1 MVRMMTSG
9 SKEDFSILYWV
20 LYFSWHVRKISSQ
33 FTRHC
38 GEWIWY
44 FIILM
49 ALNCIGV
56 VVIQLQDNAISSAE
70 YSLSIQKNKIDEAK
84 KTQMKPSKAE
94 DSIKAFEGILVPY
107 EDIPDTVRSV
117 LQLAEDEGLSIERG
131 EYRAE
136 PEQNGR
142 YLRYKMN
149 LPVKGRSSAIY
160 KFMRAVLLTHGNLT
174 LDGLQFKRESI
185 GSEIIEAKIQWIVL
199 SHLPKNRVQRL
210 P

>member
-9 SKEDFSILYWV
+9 SKGDTSMLYWI
-20 LYFSWHVRKISSQ
+20 LYFSWHVRKIAFR

-44 FIILM
+44 FITLM
-49 ALNCIGV
+49 TLACIGV
-56 VVIQLQDNAISSAE
+56 VVIRLQDNAISRVE
-70 YSLSIQKNKIDEAK
+70 YSLSIQKNQIDEAK
-84 KTQMKPSKAE
+84 KAQMKPSKAE
-94 DSIKAFEGILVPY
+94 DSIKAFEGILIPY
-107 EDIPDTVRSV
+107 ENIPNIVRSV

-185 GSEIIEAKIQWIVL
+185 GSEIIEAKIQWVVL
-199 SHLPKNRVQRL
+199 SHLPKNGVHGL